1 MLFSLIIP
9 VFNNLEEEIDQIIKS
24 LENQIFK
31 DFEVILI
38 DDGSLEKCAQ
48 YLDVISKTTS
58 LNLRV
63 FHIEH
68 SGVSHARNFGLNY
81 ATGEYIGFVDADDY
95 VLSNMLYDAA
105 KALKETDYTIVY
117 GLMRY
122 EKVGEELK
130 LPTIA
135 VATHKEIDDDLK
147 HKLYLHMFN
156 GNQKEFITKY
166 GYIGRGPVA
175 RFVKR
180 EFCLQNLFNENLTFG
195 EDEEWNLRILTKNI
209 RIGIVYST
217 WYIYFYRDTSSLHK
231 FRFDFIKQN
240 QKRLLAL
247 QGFVK
252 DDLCK
257 LEFNNECV
265 RIINKIVKHYY
276 LAPEYRGN
284 FRCKIED
291 LDKTLKESPWSEVMK
306 FDEIRRLPL
315 KRIVNYILIKT
326 KLIFLV
332 MAFLQFV
339 VKKGKRM

>member
-9 VFNNLEEEIDQIIKS
+9 VFNNLEKELNQIIKS
-24 LENQIFK
+24 LENQTFK

-38 DDGSLEKCAQ
+38 DDGSLEKCVQ
-48 YLDVISKTTS
+48 YLDTLSKTTS
-58 LNLRV
+58 LDLKV

-68 SGVSHARNFGLNY
+68 GGVSNARNFGLNY
-81 ATGEYIGFVDADDY
+81 AMGEYIGFVDADDY
-95 VLSNMLYDAA
+95 VLPNMLCDAA
-105 KALKETDYTIVY
+105 NALKENDYTIVY
-117 GLMRY
+117 GLMKY
-122 EKVGEELK
+122 KKVGEEIK
-130 LPTIA
+130 LPTISK
-135 VATHKEIDDDLK
+135 ATYKEIDDDLK
-147 HKLYLHMFN
+147 YKLYLHMFN
-156 GNQKEFITKY
+156 GNQKEFITRY

-180 EFCLQNLFNENLTFG
+180 KFCLQNLFNEHLTFG

-217 WYIYFYRDTSSLHK
+217 WYIYFYRDTSTLHK
-231 FRFDFIKQN
+231 FRLDFIKQN

-247 QGFVK
+247 QGYVK

-257 LEFNNECV
+257 LEFENECV

-284 FRCKIED
+284 FICKIED

-315 KRIVNYILIKT
+315 KRIINYILIKT
-326 KLIFLV
+326 KLIFIV
-332 MAFLQFV
+332 MAFLQSV
-339 VKKGKRM
+339 TKKGRKM